1 MQVRLKVLCGAHA
14 GKEIR
19 VPVPR
24 FLVGR
29 GEQCHLRPA
38 SDVVSRQH
46 CAVIIEEQRVL
57 LQDFGS
63 KNGTY
68 VNGERIEGSIVL
80 QPGDHLQ
87 VGPLHFEV
95 LIESLSAKRPQVRDV
110 SEAVVRAAQN
120 ALDDE
125 DEITSWLE
133 GPADPEGLTQ
143 AVDSRVFKLE
153 ETQQLDSETAAELS
167 GLEPKK
173 AADSSSGVWKRKDQP
188 AQKAQGLPKKKPL
201 SGSDSREAAAET
213 LRKFFSRR

>member
-19 VPVPR
+19 VPVPQ

-46 CAVIIEEQRVL
+46 CALIIEEQRVVL
-57 LQDFGS
+57 RDFGS

-68 VNGERIEGSIVL
+68 VNGERVEGSIVL

-87 VGPLHFEV
+87 VGPLRFEV
-95 LIESLSAKRPQVRDV
+95 LIESLSAKRPQVKDV

-120 ALDDE
+120 AMDDE

-133 GPADPEGLTQ
+133 GPVDAEGLTQ
-143 AVDSRVFKLE
+143 SVDSRVFKLE
-153 ETQQLDSETAAELS
+153 ETQQLDSETAAEL
-167 GLEPKK
+167 GNLETKQSS
-173 AADSSSGVWKRKDQP
+173 DSSSGVWKRKDGG
-188 AQKAQGLPKKKPL
+188 AQKAQRLPKKKPL
-201 SGSDSREAAAET
+201 AGSDSREAAAET

>member
-1 MQVRLKVLCGAHA
+1 MQVRLRVLCGAHA

-19 VPVPR
+19 VPVPQ

-46 CAVIIEEQRVL
+46 CALLIEEQRVV

-68 VNGERIEGSIVL
+68 VNDERVSGMIVL
-80 QPGDHLQ
+80 QPGDSLQ
-87 VGPLHFEV
+87 IGPLKFEV
-95 LIESLSAKRPQVRDV
+95 VIEQAASKRPVVKDV
-110 SEAVVRAAQN
+110 TDAAVRAAQN
-120 ALDDE
+120 KAGDE

-133 GPADPEGLTQ
+133 GPADAEGTTQ
-143 AVDSRVFKLE
+143 SVDSRVFKLD
-153 ETQQLDSETAAELS
+153 ETQQLDAETAADLADTESTRTDADSDS
-167 GLEPKK
+167 GSWKRSDKPAKAKPIPKK
-173 AADSSSGVWKRKDQP
+173 QVGT
-188 AQKAQGLPKKKPL
+188 
-201 SGSDSREAAAET
+201 DSREAAAET

>member
-46 CAVIIEEQRVL
+46 CALIIEEQRVV

-68 VNGERIEGSIVL
+68 VNEERIEGSIVL

-87 VGPLHFEV
+87 IGPLRFEV
-95 LIESLSAKRPQVRDV
+95 MIESLSPKRPQVKDV

-125 DEITSWLE
+125 EEITSWLE
-133 GPADPEGLTQ
+133 GPGDPEGLTQ
-143 AVDSRVFKLE
+143 SVDSRVFKLE
-153 ETQQLDSETAAELS
+153 ETQQLDSETAAEL
-167 GLEPKK
+167 GNLETKK
-173 AADSSSGVWKRKDQP
+173 SSDSSSGVWNRKDQ
-188 AQKAQGLPKKKPL
+188 ASQKPQGLPKKKPQ

>member
-19 VPVPR
+19 VPVPQ

-46 CAVIIEEQRVL
+46 CALLIEEQRVV

-68 VNGERIEGSIVL
+68 VNGERVEKMIIL

-87 VGPLHFEV
+87 IGPLQFEV
-95 LIESLSAKRPQVRDV
+95 LIDQLAAKRPVVKDV

-120 ALDDE
+120 QSEDE

-133 GPADPEGLTQ
+133 GPGDPQGLTQ
-143 AVDSRVFKLE
+143 TVDSRVFKLE
-153 ETQQLDSETAAELS
+153 ETQQLDAETAANLAELES
-167 GLEPKK
+167 TR
-173 AADSSSGVWKRKDQP
+173 ADSDSGSWKRSDKP
-188 AQKAQGLPKKKPL
+188 AKAKGLPKKKMQT
-201 SGSDSREAAAET
+201 GTDSREAAAET
-213 LRKFFSRR
+213 LRRFFSRR